1 MPRPWVKDYVKPI
14 LIDAAERWIL
24 TKHKASGTNRVEVVQ
39 AVTEDIK
46 AAMIENNDEIRAD
59 LDQVSINSIFTV
71 CINCWVS

>member
-24 TKHKASGTNRVEVVQ
+24 AKHKASGTNRVEVVQ

-59 LDQVSINSIFTV
+59 LDKESINSIFIF